1 MQELQRTVAAT
12 GGISHW
18 VIKKPRKKSMSMET
32 RLAGFLGA
40 CVCARTLMCVCV
52 YSQLGLHYAC
62 LYEWV
67 DECE

>member
-40 CVCARTLMCVCV
+40 CVCVCGHAHVCVCV
-52 YSQLGLHYAC
+52 LTAGFALC
-62 LYEWV
+62 MLV
-67 DECE
+67 